1 MALVTEVYKA
11 TGRFPAAEM
20 YGLTSQI
27 RRAAVSVPSNIAE
40 GQGREGS
47 KEFRHF
53 LAIAKGSLQELR
65 TQIRI
70 AQNLG
75 FLKAEEMGSMLEHSD
90 EVARMPSGLL
100 TSLKERSRLLATNH

>member
-1 MALVTEVYKA
+1 MALVTEVYRASGK
-11 TGRFPAAEM
+11 FPAAEM

-53 LAIAKGSLQELR
+53 LTIAKGSLQELR

-75 FLKAEEMGSMLEHSD
+75 FLKTEEVGSMLGHAD
-90 EVARMPSGLL
+90 EVARMLSGLL
-100 TSLKERSRLLATNH
+100 ASLADRSRVLATSH